1 MPVYYDSYTYIQ
13 DFRPVDIGR
22 VASFCKSLCALTTD
36 PGSAGVVDNLL
47 NLAPPPVQDS
57 GSHRDVRAHHPFSDP
72 LSLRTY
78 PYLYVYT
85 QDFGPVE
92 IGGAAS
98 FCKSLRTLM
107 TKSVRT
113 RSPGRPSSSPVFRS
127 VIFTNIT
134 LFIRIHTG
142 LRARGNWRGRELL
155 QQPPHLDDQIRTY
168 TSTHI
173 RI

>member
-1 MPVYYDSYTYIQ
+1 M
-13 DFRPVDIGR
+13 DIGG
-22 VASFCKSLCALTTD
+22 VASFCKSLRAFVTNPVRILRLIYVWNCIIRFRHVYARILRLIYVHTGLQARGHWQGRELLQEPLRLD
-36 PGSAGVVDNLL
+36 HRPGLSGRGRQSTQPC
-47 NLAPPPVQDS
+47 PPPCP
-57 GSHRDVRAHHPFSDP
+57 G
-72 LSLRTY
+72 LW
-78 PYLYVYT
+78 
-85 QDFGPVE
+85 
-92 IGGAAS
+92 I
-98 FCKSLRTLM
+98 
-107 TKSVRT
+107 
-113 RSPGRPSSSPVFRS
+113 SPGRPSSSPVFRS